1 MYVFSRL
8 LTLKRS
14 PRQSMAWA
22 TEMTAYV
29 NAHSDLNVSLW
40 ATQFGNPVGTVAWT
54 AQVDSHAAL
63 AAATA
68 GLIADNGYYDL
79 LEKAADLVNAPAQD
93 AFRLVVHGDPGAPPI
108 GSFAGLITAVVA
120 GGKQADA
127 MAWGVETSKHVTA
140 VTGIPVAFCSDVYG
154 TFGQVTWIAIYPDLA
169 MLDKAQEV
177 LGSDADYAKR
187 LAKAGDLFEPGSG
200 STRLS
205 TRIA

>member
-8 LTLKRS
+8 LTLKGS

-40 ATQFGNPVGTVAWT
+40 ATQFGHPVGTVVWT

-63 AAATA
+63 ATATA
-68 GLIADNGYYDL
+68 GLIGDNGYYDL
-79 LEKAADLVNAPAQD
+79 LEKAADLVNGPAQD
-93 AFRLVVHGDPGAPPI
+93 AFRLVVHGEVGAPPI
-108 GSFAGLITAVVA
+108 GSFAGVISAVVA

-127 MAWGVETSKHVTA
+127 MAWGVETSKHAAA
-140 VTGIPVAFCSDVYG
+140 VTGIPVAFCSDLYG

-169 MLDKAQEV
+169 MLDKAQDA
-177 LGSDADYAKR
+177 LGGDADYAKR
-187 LAKAGDLFEPGSG
+187 LAKAGDLFVPGSG
-200 STRLS
+200 TTRLS

>member
-1 MYVFSRL
+1 
-8 LTLKRS
+8 
-14 PRQSMAWA
+14 
-22 TEMTAYV
+22 MTAYV

-68 GLIADNGYYDL
+68 GLIGDDGYHDL

-93 AFRLVVHGDPGAPPI
+93 AFRLVVHGELGSPPI
-108 GSFAGLITAVVA
+108 GSVAGLITAVVA

-140 VTGIPVAFCSDVYG
+140 VTGSPVAFCSDVYG
-154 TFGQVTWIAIYPDLA
+154 TFGQVTWIAIYPDLP

>member
-8 LTLKRS
+8 LTLKGS

-68 GLIADNGYYDL
+68 GLVADDGYYNL

-93 AFRLVVHGDPGAPPI
+93 AFRLVLHGDIGAPP
-108 GSFAGLITAVVA
+108 
-120 GGKQADA
+120 
-127 MAWGVETSKHVTA
+127 
-140 VTGIPVAFCSDVYG
+140 
-154 TFGQVTWIAIYPDLA
+154 
-169 MLDKAQEV
+169 
-177 LGSDADYAKR
+177 
-187 LAKAGDLFEPGSG
+187 SG
-200 STRLS
+200 PWP
-205 TRIA
+205 A